1 MSEAPERVWAWP
13 SADDRGWYA
22 AECSYEV
29 NLGLWGSPLCDLQTE
44 YIRADIHEARIKELE
59 QQVKDERRCL
69 AAWFDTRKLAHDAI
83 DAAVLDAAKGYLRMS
98 RSGGMR
104 QQESDIVAGV
114 IKDMAR
120 LSVFADLFARAKMP
134 LPSAPKE
141 RKENET

>member
-1 MSEAPERVWAWP
+1 MSEEPTWENAPERVFMDPDMKFSEW
-13 SADDRGWYA
+13 DKQYA
-22 AECSYEV
+22 YDV
-29 NLGLWGSPLCDLQTE
+29 E

-59 QQVKDERRCL
+59 EQVKDERHVL
-69 AAWFDTRKLAHDAI
+69 KAWFNTRELAHEAI
-83 DAAVLDAAKGYLRMS
+83 DAAVLDAAKGYLRTS
-98 RSGGMR
+98 RSGGMC